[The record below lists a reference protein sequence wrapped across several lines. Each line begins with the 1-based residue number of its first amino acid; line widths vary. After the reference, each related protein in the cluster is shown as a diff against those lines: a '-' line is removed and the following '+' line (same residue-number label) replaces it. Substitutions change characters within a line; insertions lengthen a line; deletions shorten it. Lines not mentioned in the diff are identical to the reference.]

1 MAELTFKQSNIR
13 NFCIIAHIDHGKSTL
28 ADRILE
34 YTGTLTSREM
44 QDQVLD
50 SMDLERERGITIKLQ
65 AVRLLYKADDGETYM
80 LHLIDTPGHVDFTY
94 EVSRSLAAC
103 EGALLVVDAAQGIE
117 AQTLA
122 NVYLALDNNLEIVPV
137 INKIDLPSADPERVK
152 KEVEDVIGLDTSDAV
167 LASAKNGIGI
177 KEILEQVVQ
186 KIPAPTGDRN
196 KPLKALIFDSHYD
209 PYKGVICYIRIVD
222 GTIKA
227 GTRMKFMATGANF
240 DVIEVG
246 TFMPRPATV
255 AELGPGD
262 VGFVTAS
269 IRNVKDTRVG
279 DTITDMKNPTAEAL
293 PGYRRV
299 NPMVF
304 CGLYPIETTD
314 YNDLRDALEKLELN
328 DASLRYEPES
338 SQALGFG
345 FRCGFLGM
353 LHMEIIQ
360 ERIEREFNIPLI
372 TTAPS
377 VIYKVTLTSGE
388 VQEISNPAEYPDS
401 AKLDFVEE
409 PFVKASI
416 IVPNEYV
423 GAIMELCQGKR
434 GEFIDMQYLDTNRVT
449 LKYNVPLAEIV
460 YDFFDQLKSSTKG
473 YASFDYELIG
483 YRQSTLVKMDILLNA
498 EKVDALSFIV
508 HKDRAYNR
516 GRIICEKLKEL
527 IPRQM
532 FEVPIQAAIGQKI
545 VARESIKAMRKNVL
559 AKCYGGDIS
568 RKRKLLDKQ
577 KEGKKRMKQVGNVEV
592 PQEAFMA
599 VLSLDNE

>member
-1 MAELTFKQSNIR
+1 MAETTFKQSNIR

-44 QDQVLD
+44 QEQVLD

-177 KEILEQVVQ
+177 KEILEQVVA
-186 KIPAPTGDRN
+186 KIPAPQGDRN

-209 PYKGVICYIRIVD
+209 PYKGVICYIRIID
-222 GTIKA
+222 GTIRA

-255 AELGPGD
+255 QELGPGD

-345 FRCGFLGM
+345 YRCGFLGM

-377 VIYKVTLTSGE
+377 VIYKVTLTNGE
-388 VQEISNPAEYPDS
+388 VLEISNPADYPE
-401 AKLDFVEE
+401 AGKLDFVEE
-409 PFVKASI
+409 PYVKASI

-423 GAIMELCQGKR
+423 GAIMELCQNKR

-449 LKYNVPLAEIV
+449 LKYNLPLAEVV

-473 YASFDYELIG
+473 YASFDYELTG
-483 YRQSTLVKMDILLNA
+483 YRQSSLVKMDILLNA

-508 HKDRAYNR
+508 HKDRAYTR
-516 GRIICEKLKEL
+516 GRVICEKLKEL

-545 VARESIKAMRKNVL
+545 VSRESIKAMRKNVL

-599 VLSLDNE
+599 VLKLDND

>member
-1 MAELTFKQSNIR
+1 MAETTFKQSNIR

-44 QDQVLD
+44 QEQVLD

-177 KEILEQVVQ
+177 KEILEQVVA
-186 KIPAPTGDRN
+186 KIPAPQGDRN

-209 PYKGVICYIRIVD
+209 PYKGVICYIRVID

-246 TFMPRPATV
+246 TFMPRPTSV
-255 AELGPGD
+255 QELGPGD

-279 DTITDMKNPTAEAL
+279 DTITDMKNPTPEAL

-345 FRCGFLGM
+345 YRCGFLGM

-377 VIYKVTLTSGE
+377 VIYKVTLTNGE
-388 VQEISNPAEYPDS
+388 ILEISNPADYPE
-401 AKLDFVEE
+401 AGKLETVEE
-409 PFVKASI
+409 PYVKASI

-449 LKYNVPLAEIV
+449 LKYNIPLAEVV

-473 YASFDYELIG
+473 YASFDYELTG
-483 YRQSTLVKMDILLNA
+483 YRQSSLVKMDILLNA

-516 GRIICEKLKEL
+516 GRVICEKLKEL

-545 VARESIKAMRKNVL
+545 VSRESIKAMRKNVL

-599 VLSLDNE
+599 VLKLDND

>member
-1 MAELTFKQSNIR
+1 MAELTFKQSHIR

-186 KIPAPTGDRN
+186 KVPAPTGDRN

-222 GTIKA
+222 GTIRA

-240 DVIEVG
+240 DVVEVG
-246 TFMPRPATV
+246 TFMPRPTAVT
-255 AELGPGD
+255 ELGPGD

-377 VIYKVTLTSGE
+377 VIYKVTQTNGE
-388 VQEISNPAEYPDS
+388 VLDISNPADYPE
-401 AKLDFVEE
+401 AGKIDFVEE
-409 PFVKASI
+409 PYVKASI
-416 IVPNEYV
+416 IVPNEFV

-449 LKYNVPLAEIV
+449 LKYNMPLAEIV

-473 YASFDYELIG
+473 YASFDYELTG
-483 YRQSTLVKMDILLNA
+483 YRQSSLVKMDILLNS

-516 GRIICEKLKEL
+516 GRVICEKLKEL

-545 VARESIKAMRKNVL
+545 VSRESIKAMRKNVL

-599 VLSLDNE
+599 VLKLDSD